1 MRLLKLRTGRDPGL
15 GWVSPYVRKVKPTS
29 ARTATDHPPVAQRVA
44 GYRAHWLGPLPG
56 SSLNRCGLRS
66 TARLA
71 GRASWIRACSAP
83 GSRHGAWAAGR
94 CRSTRMSTLL
104 DSLERTYPV
113 LGLEDAIGSH
123 AITATPS
130 PTTSA
135 RPPKQSTAPTDLRTS
150 VAEVGIQGERFVS
163 RDATSTGLVTVAFLI
178 GRARSLASA
187 MV

>member
-1 MRLLKLRTGRDPGL
+1 
-15 GWVSPYVRKVKPTS
+15 
-29 ARTATDHPPVAQRVA
+29 
-44 GYRAHWLGPLPG
+44 
-56 SSLNRCGLRS
+56 
-66 TARLA
+66 
-71 GRASWIRACSAP
+71 
-83 GSRHGAWAAGR
+83 
-94 CRSTRMSTLL
+94 MSTLL